1 MGIGKTAF
9 GAFPDRT
16 LRSLAVEAG
25 EKCMADAGVSPSQ
38 IEAFY
43 LGNFAGPS
51 FVGQNHLAPYIAG
64 SLGLTGV
71 PCTRF
76 EAACASGGSAFF
88 HAVSSVAA
96 GLNDIVLVAGV
107 EKMTSQTTPKVTE
120 ILAGAGD
127 MAGEG
132 RAGATFP
139 ALFAMIAKRHMYQYG
154 TTREQLAAVA
164 VKNHANGAKNPL
176 AHMRKVITMEQ
187 ALAGKMISE
196 PLTVFDCSLI
206 SDGAA
211 AVVIVPLERASEFTD
226 QPVRILGIAQTSDY
240 VALDAKA
247 DITTF
252 WAVREAAEKA
262 YKMARVT
269 ARDIEFAEVH
279 DCFTIAEIVAT
290 EDLGFIKKGEG
301 GPYVLEGRTRLRAER
316 PVNASG
322 GLKAKGHPVGATGV
336 GQICDVALQI
346 RGEAG
351 ELQLDRHSIGVGAE
365 SGRLG
370 RDRGRDRVWGPYE
383 HGSDLHGNRGPRGA
397 GGVRGGCAV
406 STGDRVARQRW
417 PPDGADRGG
426 ARENRRQGRAGG
438 NAQRRLEFF
447 REAVKI
453 FLYYVGKARDTH
465 ANAMAEEY
473 IKRSG
478 RFATCEMREIHPT
491 RFDPWAKHPSAP
503 QDSAGSGGQGARLEK
518 AHRAVRPGSGIRH
531 WRRGRIA
538 AQSGSRK
545 RTCWSRSRR

>member
-1 MGIGKTAF
+1 MRPVAVVGIGKTAF

-25 EKCMADAGVSPSQ
+25 EKCMQDAGVSPSQ

-64 SLGLTGV
+64 SLGLMGV

-226 QPVRILGIAQTSDY
+226 DPVRILGIAQTSDY

-252 WAVREAAEKA
+252 WAVHEAAEKA
-262 YKMARVT
+262 YKMAHVS

-290 EDLGFIKKGEG
+290 EDLGFVKKGEG
-301 GPYVLEGRTRLRAER
+301 GPYVLEGRTCLRAER
-316 PVNASG
+316 PINASG

-351 ELQLDRHSIGVGAE
+351 ELQLDRHS
-365 SGRLG
+365 LG
-370 RDRGRDRVWGPYE
+370 
-383 HGSDLHGNRGPRGA
+383 L
-397 GGVRGGCAV
+397 
-406 STGDRVARQRW
+406 
-417 PPDGADRGG
+417 
-426 ARENRRQGRAGG
+426 
-438 NAQRRLEFF
+438 AQNL
-447 REAVKI
+447 
-453 FLYYVGKARDTH
+453 G
-465 ANAMAEEY
+465 
-473 IKRSG
+473 
-478 RFATCEMREIHPT
+478 
-491 RFDPWAKHPSAP
+491 
-503 QDSAGSGGQGARLEK
+503 GSGATAVVTVLGA
-518 AHRAVRPGSGIRH
+518 I
-531 WRRGRIA
+531 
-538 AQSGSRK
+538 
-545 RTCWSRSRR
+545 